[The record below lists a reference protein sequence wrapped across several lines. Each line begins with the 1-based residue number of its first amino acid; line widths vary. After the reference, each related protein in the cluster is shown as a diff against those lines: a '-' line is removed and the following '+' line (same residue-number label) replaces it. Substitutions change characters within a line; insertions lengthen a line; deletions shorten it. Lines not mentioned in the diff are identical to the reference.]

1 MKSISQDNQP
11 PKDIA
16 EMISSTITTLLTIQ
30 AEFARR
36 FQPPP
41 VADDEVH
48 AVLNCANVFLEEF
61 IPDEHTNGEQ
71 RPPSSQETLSTPSP
85 PSTAGSPAP
94 SPTPTTQRSAAPLL
108 VPAPRK
114 RQRSPSP
121 QTIPASL
128 PDVVREQLERALK
141 KEEPLEDDSNAVA
154 IHVIRDG
161 RVLASTSANIKKN
174 SLSSFRRTVIS
185 ACESAADLRP
195 IRFRIDIL
203 TDGRQPL
210 AEITHATAAGLVAS
224 GHVCCVVTDD
234 ESDNRRPPKIHRP
247 PRSSDN
253 GGRDAFKPRDGRRHH
268 HRRH

>member
-1 MKSISQDNQP
+1 M
-11 PKDIA
+11 
-16 EMISSTITTLLTIQ
+16 
-30 AEFARR
+30 
-36 FQPPP
+36 
-41 VADDEVH
+41 
-48 AVLNCANVFLEEF
+48 
-61 IPDEHTNGEQ
+61 
-71 RPPSSQETLSTPSP
+71 
-85 PSTAGSPAP
+85 
-94 SPTPTTQRSAAPLL
+94 
-108 VPAPRK
+108 
-114 RQRSPSP
+114 
-121 QTIPASL
+121 
-128 PDVVREQLERALK
+128 
-141 KEEPLEDDSNAVA
+141 EDDSNAVA
-154 IHVIRDG
+154 IHVVRDG

-185 ACESAADLRP
+185 ACETAADLRP
-195 IRFRIDIL
+195 IRLRIDIL